1 MNYVKIAANA
11 EAALLAAGVP
21 AVLRQI
27 TRGAYNP
34 ATSQATTTTTDTPI
48 IAAFLNYKDGP
59 SGIQDEDGK
68 RTCDVKVLIGASTCK
83 VTPVSGDLLLH
94 PDGTLYRV
102 VKTKVTAPAGVPV
115 LYECRAR
122 L

>member
-1 MNYVKIAANA
+1 MNYIKIAANA
-11 EAALLAAGVP
+11 EAALLAAGVA
-21 AVLRQI
+21 AVLRQV

-34 ATSQATTTTTDTPI
+34 ATSQATTTTTDVNI

-59 SGIQDEDGK
+59 SGIQDDEGK
-68 RTCDVKVLIGASTCK
+68 RTGDVKVLIGAATCK
-83 VTPVSGDLLLH
+83 VTPLSGDFIIH
-94 PDGTLYRV
+94 PDGTQYRV